1 MSAVADSWSALPSAT
16 RDRLADLRRILGEKF
31 PASEQKPGG
40 ILPTGLAAVD
50 AAEGGLR
57 RAALTELHGSS
68 GTGALFLQAMLRTCG
83 REKIFAALV
92 DAGRSF
98 EPANSSSAM
107 LSRLLMVLCSDA
119 THAIKSV
126 DLLLR
131 DGNLS
136 VVLLDLQAAPTQE
149 IRRIPA
155 STWHRFQRLVEQ
167 TATAF
172 VVLTPQPI
180 VEGAQV
186 RIAAP
191 ARWTLAAQRRWR
203 RDLLAE
209 ISAQVFPRRAAARW
223 TGEDERNTA

>member
-1 MSAVADSWSALPSAT
+1 MLAVVDSAT
-16 RDRLADLRRILGEKF
+16 RDRLADLRRLLGEKF
-31 PASEQKPGG
+31 PVSEQKPGG
-40 ILPTGLAAVD
+40 ILPTGLPSVD

-68 GTGALFLQAMLRTCG
+68 GSGALFLQAMLRTCG

-98 EPANSSSAM
+98 EAANSSSTM
-107 LSRLLMVLCSDA
+107 LSRLLLVLCSNA
-119 THAIKSV
+119 THAIKSA

-136 VVLLDLQAAPTQE
+136 VVLLDLQAASPQE

-172 VVLTPQPI
+172 VVLTAQPI

-186 RIAAP
+186 RIATP
-191 ARWTLAAQRRWR
+191 AQWTLAAQRHWR
-203 RDLLAE
+203 SDLLAE
-209 ISAQVFPRRAAARW
+209 IPAQVLPRRAAALWER
-223 TGEDERNTA
+223 ERNTA